1 MQAGMKTENILPLYQ
16 VARYNMNQDLFTIPN
31 GEIVSRAEVNKHHV
45 FFPSYE
51 YQNRLDRRMRNLGLF
66 VIRMHLP
73 VHNELHAN
81 VPPPPQISHDLKH
94 IIIQRNEVIDKAAPQ
109 ADRIEMMVSHLMR
122 LSHDTGNLQM
132 QEESDVLYHN
142 FIEQLDYIHEGKV
155 QCTR

>member
-1 MQAGMKTENILPLYQ
+1 
-16 VARYNMNQDLFTIPN
+16 MNQDLFTKSN

-51 YQNRLDRRMRNLGLF
+51 YQNKLYRRMRNLGLF

-109 ADRIEMMVSHLMR
+109 ADRIEMMVTHLMR
-122 LSHDTGNLQM
+122 LSHDTGNQQM
-132 QEESDVLYHN
+132 QEESHALYHN

-155 QCTR
+155 QCHK

>member
-1 MQAGMKTENILPLYQ
+1 MD
-16 VARYNMNQDLFTIPN
+16 QDLFTKPN

-51 YQNRLDRRMRNLGLF
+51 YQNKLDRRMRNLGLF

-132 QEESDVLYHN
+132 QEESHALYHN

-155 QCTR
+155 QCHK

>member
-1 MQAGMKTENILPLYQ
+1 MQGGMKTEIILPLYQ
-16 VARYNMNQDLFTIPN
+16 VPRYKMNQDLFTKPN

-51 YQNRLDRRMRNLGLF
+51 YQNKLDRRIRNLGLF

-109 ADRIEMMVSHLMR
+109 ADRIEIMVSHLMR

-132 QEESDVLYHN
+132 QEESHALYHN

-155 QCTR
+155 QCHK